1 MIPNDPNM
9 LLSMINTYLR
19 DRYDS
24 LETLAD
30 DLSIRLEDITSRL
43 ASIGYEY
50 DSIQNR
56 FILK

>member
-30 DLSIRLEDITSRL
+30 DLSISLEDITSRL